1 MIVMACSTI
10 ELLNILGKKWDATI
24 LEEIKQ
30 GNDINFDKL
39 LSLNAKIYPKTL
51 NKALKDLVGIGLITK
66 EIYYQNRMKRSRYLV
81 TLKGKEL
88 LISFEYFKQANC
100 LNNGNPV
107 KNCGECELGHNQ
119 VSDTNQKVSEPI

>member
-1 MIVMACSTI
+1 MVCDRI
-10 ELLNILGKKWDATI
+10 ELLKILGKKWDATI

-30 GNDINFDKL
+30 GNDISFDKL

-51 NKALKDLVGIGLITK
+51 NKALKDLAGRDLITK
-66 EIYYQNRMKRSRYLV
+66 EIYYQNKMKRSRYLV

-100 LNNGNPV
+100 PNKGNHI
-107 KNCGECELGHNQ
+107 KNCGECELGPNQ
-119 VSDTNQKVSEPI
+119 VLDTNLEVSELI